1 MGVFFALA
9 ILLGWGIHLVY
20 ILLNQPADPADL
32 WFWFHL
38 MLQTWLF
45 TGLFITAHDAMHGTV
60 SKNKFI
66 NNGLGAIASILY
78 AGLWYPKLKAKHY
91 LHHLAPG
98 TAKDPDYSTG
108 NQNFFIWWFRFMR
121 QYLTIWQILIMAA
134 LFNIGLIWFSELQLI
149 VLWIIPS
156 VISTFQLFYFG
167 TYVPH
172 RLPHTDVMNPHK
184 ARSQRHNHFMALL
197 TCYFFGYHYEHHA
210 SPRAPWWLLY
220 RSKENEMERK

>member
-1 MGVFFALA
+1 MGILYA
-9 ILLGWGIHLVY
+9 IIVLLCWSMHLLY
-20 ILLNQPADPADL
+20 ILLYQRIDPADL
-32 WFWFHL
+32 WFWFNL
-38 MLQTWLF
+38 LLQTWMF

-60 SKNKFI
+60 AKNRFI
-66 NNGLGAIASILY
+66 NNALGGIASILY

-91 LHHLAPG
+91 LHHLSPG
-98 TAKDPDYSTG
+98 TERDPDYTTG

-134 LFNIGLIWFSELQLI
+134 LFNIGLIWFSEMQLI

-167 TYVPH
+167 TYIPH
-172 RLPHTDVMNPHK
+172 RLPHTAAMNPHK

-210 SPRAPWWLLY
+210 SPRTPWWLLY
-220 RSKENEMERK
+220 RIKQ